1 MGCKV
6 FYLYTHEVT
15 YLLEKV
21 AWVTLL
27 YDFYGQLLTEKQQK
41 FLELYYE
48 DDLSLGEI
56 ADKFT
61 VSRQAVH
68 DSLKRAV
75 QILVKYEEELG
86 LAANFTEQRSK
97 VAEALALAEEFLLSP
112 NSVDGFKKI
121 KQIKELLLEIMET
134 VKK

>member
-1 MGCKV
+1 M
-6 FYLYTHEVT
+6 
-15 YLLEKV
+15 EKV